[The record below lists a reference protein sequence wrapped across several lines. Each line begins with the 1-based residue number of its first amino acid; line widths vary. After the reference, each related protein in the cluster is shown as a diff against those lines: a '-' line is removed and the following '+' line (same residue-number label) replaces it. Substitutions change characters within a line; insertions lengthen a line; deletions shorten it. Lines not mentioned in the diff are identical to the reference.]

1 MWVGDE
7 LIGYD
12 GVDDDG
18 LSMPSR
24 AGSHRFERDGLL
36 RGRFGTAPESHD
48 TGAMVR
54 WQPERHRDGA
64 LLGADVPESE
74 GFDLPV
80 VAPGAFFTDLVVAA
94 SLPDPTVGLELR
106 VVLDDAASPHAAPES
121 SPGLLADRL
130 DLYLYGVWDAGAFD
144 PVGFAAGGWKLAPW
158 VRSVVVGHVQPSV
171 VLEHEEWP

>member
-1 MWVGDE
+1 M
-7 LIGYD
+7 
-12 GVDDDG
+12 
-18 LSMPSR
+18 
-24 AGSHRFERDGLL
+24 
-36 RGRFGTAPESHD
+36 
-48 TGAMVR
+48 
-54 WQPERHRDGA
+54 
-64 LLGADVPESE
+64 PESE

-106 VVLDDAASPHAAPES
+106 VVLDDAASPHDAPES
-121 SPGLLADRL
+121 SPGLLAARRSGPGEERLLVSVGRQADRL